1 MSTIPDLFASSP
13 TDNAISL
20 SVFNGRIKETIAY
33 QDELQGQWVK
43 AETSDVQVRRGHCY
57 MELIEKSPDTGMTI
71 AKVQAVVWAN
81 VFAALNAQFMS
92 VTGQAF
98 ASGMKV
104 LVKVSAN
111 FHEQYG
117 LKLVIS
123 DINPEFTLGDMARQ
137 RREIVER
144 LTREGVIEMNKTLPW
159 PAVPQRIA
167 IVSAAGA
174 AGYGDFM
181 NQLENNPYGIK
192 FYPCLFTAMMQGVN
206 TRSSVLSALMCINN
220 HIDLFDCVV
229 IIRGGGS
236 TSDLN
241 SFDDYDL
248 AATIAQFPIP
258 VIVGIGHE
266 RDVTVLDYVAA
277 MRVKT
282 PTAAAEFLIQ
292 RGSDALNHLNDLGNS
307 IVTTARDIVARSREQ
322 LTYYTSIIPTTARR
336 IIDTSRLRL
345 NNYSQTI
352 PLSVGNRIGAERTRL
367 SHRIDN
373 IKDATEHSIMR
384 EKMRLEALTDKLTL
398 LSPRN
403 ILNRGYTIT
412 MLNGK
417 YISNAAQLQPG
428 DVVTT
433 HFANGS
439 ARATILST
447 KTEVKQN

>member
-1 MSTIPDLFASSP
+1 MPQPSLFDAGP
-13 TDNAISL
+13 ADQAVNL
-20 SVFNGRIKETIAY
+20 SVFNARIKDTINF

-43 AETSDVQVRRGHCY
+43 AETSDLQVRRGHCY
-57 MELIEKSPDTGMTI
+57 MELIEKHPDTGVTI

-81 VFAALNAQFMS
+81 VFAALNAQFTS

-104 LVKVSAN
+104 MVKVSAN

-137 RREIVER
+137 RREIIER
-144 LTREGVIEMNKTLPW
+144 LTREGVIDMNKTLPW
-159 PAVPQRIA
+159 TAVPQRIA
-167 IVSAAGA
+167 IISAAGA

-181 NQLENNPYGIK
+181 NQLEHNAYGLK

-206 TRSSVLSALMCINN
+206 TVPSTLAALARINT
-220 HIDLFDCVV
+220 HIDHFDCVV

-241 SFDDYDL
+241 SFDNYDL

-282 PTAAAEFLIQ
+282 PTAAAEYLIQ
-292 RGSDALNHLNDLGNS
+292 RGSDALAHLTELAGT
-307 IVTTARDIVARSREQ
+307 IVASARDMVARSREQ
-322 LTYYTSIIPTTARR
+322 LAYYTSIIPATARR
-336 IIDTSRLRL
+336 ILDTSRLRL
-345 NNYSQTI
+345 DNYQQAI
-352 PLSVGNRIGAERTRL
+352 PLSVGNRLGSERTRL
-367 SHRIDN
+367 SHRVEN
-373 IKDATEHSIMR
+373 IHDSIARITMR
-384 EKMRLEALTDKLTL
+384 EQMRLEALCDKVAL

-403 ILNRGYTIT
+403 ILNRGYSLTMHNGQYIT
-412 MLNGK
+412 
-417 YISNAAQLQPG
+417 SATQLQPG
-428 DVVTT
+428 DVITT
-433 HFANGS
+433 HFRNGS
-439 ARATILST
+439 ARATVQLT
-447 KTEVKQN
+447 KE

>member
-1 MSTIPDLFASSP
+1 MPDLFTPLPA
-13 TDNAISL
+13 DDAISL

-33 QDELQGQWVK
+33 QEELQGQWVK

-57 MELIEKSPDTGMTI
+57 MELIEKNPDNGMTI

-81 VFAALNAQFMS
+81 VFASLNAQFMN
-92 VTGQAF
+92 VTGQSF

-117 LKLVIS
+117 LKLIIS

-137 RREIVER
+137 RREIIER
-144 LTREGVIEMNKTLPW
+144 LTREGVIDMNKTLSW
-159 PAVPQRIA
+159 PIVPQRIA
-167 IVSAAGA
+167 IVSAKGA

-206 TRSSVLSALMCINN
+206 TRPSVLAALARINE

-266 RDVTVLDYVAA
+266 RDITVLDYVAA

-292 RGSDALNHLNDLGNS
+292 RGSDALSNLNELSNS
-307 IVTTARDIVARSREQ
+307 IVSTARDIVARSREQ

-336 IIDTSRLRL
+336 IIDTNRLRL
-345 NNYSQTI
+345 NNYKQTI
-352 PLSVGNRIGAERTRL
+352 PLSVGNRLGTEHTRL

-373 IKDATEHSIMR
+373 IKDAVDRLMMR
-384 EKMRLEALTDKLTL
+384 ERMRIEALTDKLTL

-403 ILNRGYTIT
+403 ILNRGYSLTI
-412 MLNGK
+412 LNGK

-428 DVVTT
+428 DIVTT

-439 ARATILST
+439 ARATIQST
-447 KTEVKQN
+447 KTDNKQQS

>member
-1 MSTIPDLFASSP
+1 MQNLFSGVPEAEAV
-13 TDNAISL
+13 TL
-20 SVFNGRIKETIAY
+20 SVFNGRIRDTLSY
-33 QDELQGQWVK
+33 NDELQGQWVK

-57 MELIEKSPDTGMTI
+57 MELIEKNPDTGQTI

-81 VFAALNAQFMS
+81 VFAALNARFMS

-98 ASGMKV
+98 ASAMKV
-104 LVKVSAN
+104 MVKVSAN

-117 LKLVIS
+117 LKLVVS

-137 RREIVER
+137 RREIIER
-144 LTREGVIEMNKTLPW
+144 LTREGVIDMNKTLPW
-159 PAVPQRIA
+159 ATVPQRIA

-181 NQLENNPYGIK
+181 NQLEHNAYGVK
-192 FYPCLFTAMMQGVN
+192 FYPCLFTAMMQGIN
-206 TRSSVLSALMCINN
+206 TVPSVLTALSRINE
-220 HIDLFDCVV
+220 HIDRFDCVV

-241 SFDDYDL
+241 SFDNYEL

-292 RGSDALNHLNDLGNS
+292 RGSDALAHLNDISNT
-307 IVTTARDIVARSREQ
+307 IVSTARDTIARSREQ
-322 LTYYTSIIPTTARR
+322 LTYYTSIIPSTAQR
-336 IIDTSRLRL
+336 ILSTERMKLQ
-345 NNYSQTI
+345 NYSHTI
-352 PLSVGNRIGAERTRL
+352 PLSVGGRLGSECTRL
-367 SHRIDN
+367 EHRIDG
-373 IKDATEHSIMR
+373 IGDAVARHMMR
-384 EKMRLEALTDKLTL
+384 EHMRLDALTDKLAL

-403 ILNRGYTIT
+403 ILNRGYSLT

-417 YISNAAQLQPG
+417 YITSASELQPG

-433 HFANGS
+433 HFRNGS
-439 ARATILST
+439 ARAAIQSI

>member
-1 MSTIPDLFASSP
+1 MPDLFTSSHA
-13 TDNAISL
+13 DNAISL

-33 QDELQGQWVK
+33 QEELQGQWVK

-57 MELIEKSPDTGMTI
+57 MELIEKNPDTGITI
-71 AKVQAVVWAN
+71 AKAQAVVWAN
-81 VFAALNAQFMS
+81 VFTALNAQFMS
-92 VTGQAF
+92 VTGQTF
-98 ASGMKV
+98 ASGMKL

-137 RREIVER
+137 RREIIER
-144 LTREGVIEMNKTLPW
+144 LTRDGVIDMNKTLQW
-159 PAVPQRIA
+159 PEVPQRIA

-181 NQLENNPYGIK
+181 NQLANNAYGIK
-192 FYPCLFTAMMQGVN
+192 FYTCLFTAIMQGVN
-206 TRSSVLSALMCINN
+206 TRPSVLAALARINDY
-220 HIDLFDCVV
+220 IDLFDCVV

-292 RGSDALNHLNDLGNS
+292 RGSDALNHLNELSNL
-307 IVTTARDIVARSREQ
+307 IVATARDIVAHSREQ

-345 NNYSQTI
+345 NNYSQNI
-352 PLSVGNRIGAERTRL
+352 PLSVGNRLGAEHTRL

-373 IKDATEHSIMR
+373 IKDATERLMMR
-384 EKMRLEALTDKLTL
+384 EKMRLEALADKLTL

-403 ILNRGYTIT
+403 ILNRGYTLT

-433 HFANGS
+433 HFASGS
-439 ARATILST
+439 ARALIQST